1 MPRTT
6 ETGGRP
12 RAAASG
18 RASRGRAAFR
28 RGHGAEGLAAWW
40 LRLKGYR
47 ILARNWRSAA
57 GEIDLIARRGA
68 TLVIVEVKQ
77 RGDLVQAA
85 DALQARQRRRLA
97 RAAAAYL
104 AARPDLAGLDL
115 RFDVVVFGRWLGLR
129 GRPIH
134 LKDAWRP
141 NSD

>member
-6 ETGGRP
+6 ETGGGP

-28 RGHGAEGLAAWW
+28 RGHGAEGLAACW

-85 DALQARQRRRLA
+85 DALPAGGGGVVGHRNLTELDEGQD
-97 RAAAAYL
+97 
-104 AARPDLAGLDL
+104 RPT
-115 RFDVVVFGRWLGLR
+115 
-129 GRPIH
+129 P
-134 LKDAWRP
+134 
-141 NSD
+141 